1 MRFASEPYS
10 GGEESLANHYV
21 HLTNF
26 ALNRDNTVAGA
37 AAEDGSPASCKW
49 SLPSLRRHLE
59 TAGLVPDWAWL
70 WAELRRVCAA
80 AVLCGHY
87 DMISAWER
95 RPEVSEYRQF
105 THTMLIVTKKVP
117 KRYFH
122 SALFPNSH

>member
-26 ALNRDNTVAGA
+26 ALNRDNTAAG
-37 AAEDGSPASCKW
+37 AEDGSPASCKW

-59 TAGLVPDWAWL
+59 TAGLVADWAWL
-70 WAELRRVCAA
+70 WAEISRVCAA

-105 THTMLIVTKKVP
+105 TFTQCLDCKQKTL
-117 KRYFH
+117 FH
-122 SALFPNSH
+122 SALLALSAYMLV

>member
-26 ALNRDNTVAGA
+26 ALNRDNTAAGA
-37 AAEDGSPASCKW
+37 GTSEAEDGSPASCKW

-59 TAGLVPDWAWL
+59 TAGLVADWAWL
-70 WAELRRVCAA
+70 WAEISRVCAA

-105 THTMLIVTKKVP
+105 TFTQCLDCKQKNT
-117 KRYFH
+117 F
-122 SALFPNSH
+122 SF